1 MLAFAAALAVRR
13 AQRVG
18 PHHDA
23 LAVRG
28 QDQHVVLGRLGV
40 LGGGVEV
47 LDVDR
52 GAGGEFLDL
61 AFADLLAGGAADG
74 RAGLLERAAGGFDR
88 GQPAQPVGVPLDR
101 QVQRRVGGVQVLVP
115 AVAVG
120 QAFHLDLA
128 EDAGQRPAVTG
139 LDRGV
144 HDCGVVGDRGQ
155 PRLVGGAQGQVLL
168 QHAPQQ
174 LPAAAGE
181 FVLQFGVGQARRL
194 AAFQPGQQLFEAS
207 AGVGAEAA
215 WLGGPGVHRP
225 VRPRAARLPRSWAM
239 PSAACASRSALA
251 RS

>member
-1 MLAFAAALAVRR
+1 MPLASADRTSTSSWA
-13 AQRVG
+13 G
-18 PHHDA
+18 S
-23 LAVRG
+23 
-28 QDQHVVLGRLGV
+28 GV

-74 RAGLLERAAGGFDR
+74 RAGLLERAPGGFDR
-88 GQPAQPVGVPLDR
+88 GQPAQPMGVPLDR

-120 QAFHLDLA
+120 LAFHLNLA
-128 EDAGQRPAVTG
+128 EDAGQCPAVTG

-144 HDCGVVGDRGQ
+144 HDSGVVGDRGQ
-155 PRLVGGAQGQVLL
+155 SRLVGGAQGQVVL

-174 LPAAAGE
+174 FPATTLKFVFQLP
-181 FVLQFGVGQARRL
+181 VGHHRSFI
-194 AAFQPGQQLFEAS
+194 AFQPRQQLFEAV
-207 AGVGAEAA
+207 AGVGAEDRR
-215 WLGGPGVHRP
+215 LRGPAVHRP
-225 VRPRAARLPRSWAM
+225 VLPCGARLPRSRAM

-251 RS
+251 FS